1 VETAPELSDPGAGF
15 RLGTVRSLWSGRE
28 TRHAAVLRFLAP
40 RQRIELAEADARRLG
55 VAPGDDVV
63 VAVEGRRV
71 RGPAMLRDGAQPGA
85 VFLVEGTEEDDANQL
100 TNGAPRRVEVRR
112 A

>member
-1 VETAPELSDPGAGF
+1 VD
-15 RLGTVRSLWSGRE
+15 
-28 TRHAAVLRFLAP
+28 
-40 RQRIELAEADARRLG
+40 
-55 VAPGDDVV
+55 
-63 VAVEGRRV
+63 GRRV
-71 RGPAMLRDGAQPGA
+71 HGPATLRDGAQPGA